1 MYHTEQP
8 DDNLAAINSA
18 TIGTAMPVVILPD
31 GQKVQTGTVAALLI
45 NIRAYDELVS
55 GSNPDEGKMNEM
67 EARMAASL
75 PVLKKV
81 GKLTFLFYYKP
92 NCLVI
97 LLILKLMTFVGI
109 FQLFTPEEWTQGTS
123 AGRKFIGE
131 LAFKEGA

>member
-81 GKLTFLFYYKP
+81 G
-92 NCLVI
+92 
-97 LLILKLMTFVGI
+97 I